1 MKWIFKIKKPK
12 ITSLNHQNF
21 CKINKYIN
29 LYISMNL
36 PCWNL
41 VYTTMEWVFFV
52 LYENI
57 TPIFC
62 DEKVPCCSWLS
73 RQSNTLKVSS
83 SSLGGAKLL
92 FRFTH
97 QCQTMGELNRRLSCI
112 ARDFLSLLSIAFI
125 VLWLYL
131 NSMVSFIVFWLYL
144 NSTVGIQHII
154 ITKECECKLIP
165 SPWMNTVQSRERLW
179 KL

>member
-1 MKWIFKIKKPK
+1 MVKWMFKIKKPK
-12 ITSLNHQNF
+12 ITSLNPQNF
-21 CKINKYIN
+21 CKINEYIN
-29 LYISMNL
+29 LHISMNL
-36 PCWNL
+36 PCWS
-41 VYTTMEWVFFV
+41 
-52 LYENI
+52 
-57 TPIFC
+57 
-62 DEKVPCCSWLS
+62 SWLS
-73 RQSNTLKVSS
+73 RQSNTLKISS
-83 SSLGGAKLL
+83 SSLGGAKVL
-92 FRFTH
+92 FRFPH
-97 QCQTMGELNRRLSCI
+97 QSQTMGELNRRLSCI
-112 ARDFLSLLSIAFI
+112 PRDFSSLLSIAFI